1 MINKLVSKHWEE
13 KTQFVFG
20 LPLYHILDKSAKVFS
35 SFNIHPN
42 QRGKY
47 LIMPYWRTLYHN
59 GVCFPPEYV
68 PEGLSIRVR
77 GKRVQL
83 SPLAEEMAYHLAKKR
98 ETQYFSDS
106 VFRLNFMLDFRKV
119 LPEWCSDLSFDEI
132 DFTEVFAKV
141 DREKLEKLNMSKEK
155 KKELSAQ
162 RKEMRERL
170 KEKYGYATLDG
181 NRLEIANWMV
191 EPPGIFVGR
200 GQHPLRGR
208 WKPRISEEDVILNL
222 SEDAPVPPGRWKAV
236 VHDHSS
242 MWIAKWVDKLTDK
255 EKYVWLHES
264 TPIQQ
269 SRNRQ
274 KYDNAMRAGRQI
286 DKVREKIM
294 KMLSS
299 KDEKERKIAT
309 VCYLID
315 TLGMRVGDEKDED
328 ETDTVGATTLRVEHI
343 KIAKDHVEFSFLGKD
358 SVPWN
363 KKLENP
369 HEAFLKNLREFVS
382 NKKEGEEVFEGINS
396 NSVNRFLSSIVPGL
410 TAKVFRT
417 YHATRVVQE
426 FLRNKDMRN
435 ASDIE
440 KIHYA
445 KLANLEAAIFCNHQ
459 RTPPKNWDES
469 LEKKIKRLEEL
480 KTTGKDRG
488 ERVKKLELEI
498 ELKKKT
504 KTYNLNTSLK
514 NYIDPRVYKA
524 WCDFVGLDWT
534 KLYTKSLQRK
544 FAWVARSKARWTQQE
559 GEVVKVVA
567 SGSG

>member
-1 MINKLVSKHWEE
+1 
-13 KTQFVFG
+13 
-20 LPLYHILDKSAKVFS
+20 
-35 SFNIHPN
+35 
-42 QRGKY
+42 
-47 LIMPYWRTLYHN
+47 MPYWKTLYHN

-68 PEGLSIRVR
+68 PDGLSIIIR
-77 GKRVQL
+77 GREVKL
-83 SPLAEEMAYHLAKKR
+83 SPLGEEMAYHLAKKR
-98 ETQYFSDS
+98 ETQYFKDN
-106 VFRLNFMLDFRKV
+106 VFRSNFMLDFRNT
-119 LPEWCSDLSFDEI
+119 LPEWCKDVSFEEI
-132 DFTEVFAKV
+132 DFSSVFEKV
-141 DREKLEKLNMSKEK
+141 EREKLEKQSMSKER

-162 RKEMRERL
+162 RREMREKL
-170 KEKYGYATLDG
+170 KEKYGYAILDG
-181 NRLEIANWMV
+181 VRLEIANWMV
-191 EPPGIFVGR
+191 EPPGIFIGR

-208 WKPRISEEDVILNL
+208 WKPRIKEEDVILNL
-222 SEDAPVPPGRWKAV
+222 GEDAPVPPGRWKEI
-236 VHDHSS
+236 VHDHNS

-286 DKVREKIM
+286 ERVRERIM
-294 KMLSS
+294 KMMSS
-299 KDEKERKIAT
+299 ENERERKMAT

-315 TLGMRVGDEKDED
+315 KLGMRVGDEKEED
-328 ETDTVGATTLRVEHI
+328 EADTVGATTLRVEHV
-343 KIAKDHVEFSFLGKD
+343 KIGEDYVDFSFLGKD

-363 KKLENP
+363 KRLEKP
-369 HEAFLKNLREFVS
+369 PGVFLKNLKEFMKG
-382 NKKEGEEVFEGINS
+382 KKEGEEIFDGINS

-426 FLRNKDMRN
+426 FLKKRDMRN
-435 ASDIE
+435 SDEIE
-440 KIHYA
+440 KLHYA

-459 RTPPKNWDES
+459 RTPPKNWEQS
-469 LEKKIKRLEEL
+469 LEKKLQKLSEL
-480 KTTGKDRG
+480 KSSAKDMSARI
-488 ERVKKLELEI
+488 KKLELDI
-498 ELKKKT
+498 DLRMKT

-544 FAWVARSKARWTQQE
+544 FAWVTRSRAKWTKLE
-559 GEVVKVVA
+559 EEVVKVMA
-567 SGSG
+567 N

>member
-1 MINKLVSKHWEE
+1 
-13 KTQFVFG
+13 
-20 LPLYHILDKSAKVFS
+20 
-35 SFNIHPN
+35 
-42 QRGKY
+42 
-47 LIMPYWRTLYHN
+47 MPYWRTLYHN
-59 GVCFPPEYV
+59 GVCFPAEYV

-98 ETQYFSDS
+98 DTQYFNDS
-106 VFRLNFMLDFRKV
+106 VFRSNFMLDFKKV
-119 LPEWCSDLSFDEI
+119 LPEWCSDVSFDEI

-141 DREKLEKLNMSKEK
+141 DREKLEKLSMSKEK

-162 RKEMRERL
+162 RKEMREKL
-170 KEKYGYATLDG
+170 KEKYGYVILDG

-208 WKPRISEEDVILNL
+208 WKPRIREEDVILNL
-222 SEDAPVPPGRWKAV
+222 SEDAQVPPGRWKAV
-236 VHDHSS
+236 VHDHNS

-294 KMLSS
+294 RMLSS

-328 ETDTVGATTLRVEHI
+328 EADTVGATTLRVEHI
-343 KIAKDHVEFSFLGKD
+343 KIAKNYVEFSFLGKD

-363 KKLENP
+363 KRLENP
-369 HEAFLKNLREFVS
+369 PEPFLKNLREFVS
-382 NKKEGEEVFEGINS
+382 SKKEGEEVFDGINS
-396 NSVNRFLSSIVPGL
+396 NKVNRFLSSIVPGL

-426 FLRNKDMRN
+426 FLRKKDMRN

-440 KIHYA
+440 KLHYA

-480 KTTGKDRG
+480 KATGKDGG
-488 ERVKKLELEI
+488 ERARKLELEI
-498 ELKKKT
+498 ELRKKT

-524 WCDFVGLDWT
+524 WCDFVNLDWT

-544 FAWVARSKARWTQQE
+544 FAWVTRSKARWTQQE
-559 GEVVKVVA
+559 DEVVKVFVS